1 MATSSTNIVNTLGA
15 GSGIDIKAL
24 AENLVEAERAPLKA
38 RIDDKISKTEAQ
50 ISGYGAVKYALSTL
64 KTAFEKIN
72 DASEFASISANN
84 TQSGAL
90 DIVTSSTSGEGSYSV
105 EVLQLASQQRSAS
118 DSFVAR
124 NTSLNGGQPFSL
136 SLSVNGDT
144 PQSIAV
150 STATPAGVVSAINQ
164 ANLGVSA
171 QLLNT
176 GSGYKIVL
184 SGQSGVSKQFNMTTS
199 STVDSTAQI
208 QTHTDSRFEI
218 SAAAGTSAVS
228 ASYTDDNNQ
237 TVTLDLVKGNDGL
250 WRAADGDTL
259 PPSDATVTLTARK
272 PAISFGTVL
281 QSARDASI
289 KINGLSITRSSNAIN
304 DVIDGVTL
312 NLKAT
317 TTSAAQIDLS
327 RETTGIKDNLK
338 ALVSAYNEFNSN
350 LNVLGDRKSEVE
362 IYGGA
367 LAGDNL
373 LQQVRTQVRS
383 MLTGNSST
391 ASGSIQA
398 ARNVG
403 LSIDRN
409 GVLQL
414 DEAKLD
420 QALQNNFSDVVTMF
434 TANTNNQ
441 SVYSTTN
448 AGLAGDAVRKLDQM
462 LRTTGVIAKQTS
474 NAEKNIETYKAQLLK
489 LQDRMD
495 QLLTRYTNQFSVME
509 SIVGESNSMRT
520 SLKNTFAAMSS
531 SNN

>member
-1 MATSSTNIVNTLGA
+1 M
-15 GSGIDIKAL
+15 
-24 AENLVEAERAPLKA
+24 
-38 RIDDKISKTEAQ
+38 
-50 ISGYGAVKYALSTL
+50 
-64 KTAFEKIN
+64 
-72 DASEFASISANN
+72 
-84 TQSGAL
+84 
-90 DIVTSSTSGEGSYSV
+90 
-105 EVLQLASQQRSAS
+105 
-118 DSFVAR
+118 
-124 NTSLNGGQPFSL
+124 
-136 SLSVNGDT
+136 
-144 PQSIAV
+144 
-150 STATPAGVVSAINQ
+150 
-164 ANLGVSA
+164 
-171 QLLNT
+171 
-176 GSGYKIVL
+176 
-184 SGQSGVSKQFNMTTS
+184 
-199 STVDSTAQI
+199 
-208 QTHTDSRFEI
+208 
-218 SAAAGTSAVS
+218 
-228 ASYTDDNNQ
+228 
-237 TVTLDLVKGNDGL
+237 TLDLVKGNDGL

-281 QSARDASI
+281 QSAQDASI
-289 KINGLSITRSSNAIN
+289 KVNGLSITRSSNAIN

-317 TTSAAQIDLS
+317 TASAAQIDLS

-474 NAEKNIETYKAQLLK
+474 NAEKNIESYKAQLVK